1 MNQQPNKYSPLGPYE
16 QMERLKREL
25 AEALAVPKHLLRK
38 PDSSTFTQMEERCR
52 NRFSNCLEH
61 ANGGGYLGKNC
72 WMQKD
77 GSIIKQCPKC
87 LQKHT
92 DTTVS
97 HCEECQ
103 RKF

>member
-1 MNQQPNKYSPLGPYE
+1 MNQQPNKCSPLGPYE

-25 AEALAVPKHLLRK
+25 AEALAIPKH
-38 PDSSTFTQMEERCR
+38 M
-52 NRFSNCLEH
+52 
-61 ANGGGYLGKNC
+61 LGKSGFPTFMEPIDAEEMFPVLGPNDRL
-72 WMQKD
+72 QKD